1 MKTNEN
7 KTMMAAVMVG
17 MMTTIAVVRMVK
29 IMMAVMTVV
38 AMAMAM
44 MVMVMVMMTAMHE

>member
-1 MKTNEN
+1 MDGSSDSRDD
-7 KTMMAAVMVG
+7 VVG
-17 MMTTIAVVRMVK
+17 MVK
-29 IMMAVMTVV
+29 MMMAVMTVV

>member
-1 MKTNEN
+1 
-7 KTMMAAVMVG
+7 MMAAVMVG
-17 MMTTIAVVRMVK
+17 MMTTIAVAGMVK
-29 IMMAVMTVV
+29 MMMAVMTVV